1 MDIRR
6 IVFVISFISLNVL
19 PQSKVK
25 AQVLISD
32 TLINSISQ
40 VELIEMMSL
49 PIVQYGIDAYK
60 IQYLTNDING
70 DESIASGLIVVPS
83 INNCSWS
90 LTSYLHG
97 TETLKENAP
106 SRLSDEAS
114 VGYFA
119 AAIIGSVV
127 ALPDYLGLGDS
138 PGLHPYIHSETEAS
152 ASIDM
157 LRATREFCEN
167 HAINLNDDLFIFG
180 YSQGGHSTLALQKL
194 IEEENAEEFNITAS
208 IPMAGPYDVSG
219 VQTDLLTNGEN
230 YPAPYYLPYL
240 ILSYHNIYP
249 ELNEYDYDSIF
260 VSPYDSILPLYFD
273 GYHSGGEINAIMP
286 SAPVN
291 VLNPEF
297 YNDFLTDSLHPF
309 RLALEA
315 NDLTSWTPIA
325 PINFYYCGGD
335 QHVTYLNAI
344 VAYEIMN
351 NLEGV
356 TIEQTEIGPNF
367 DHNECAIPSI
377 TQAILTFLQQSESCN
392 TSVTE
397 NYLPNINIVPNPATD
412 VVTLDLKN
420 TSYKSID
427 LVLIDCIGRIVTRKE
442 LNTEDNNKLN
452 ISRFNSGLYFLQLY
466 SEGKLIETEKLIK
479 Q

>member
-1 MDIRR
+1 MDVRGISL
-6 IVFVISFISLNVL
+6 VISFISLNVL
-19 PQSKVK
+19 PQTKVE
-25 AQVLISD
+25 AQVLIAD

-40 VELIEMMSL
+40 SDLIEMTSL

-70 DESIASGLIVVPS
+70 VESIASGLIVVPS
-83 INNCSWS
+83 SSNCSWS
-90 LTSYLHG
+90 LTTYLHG
-97 TETLKENAP
+97 TVTLKENVP

-114 VGYFA
+114 IGYFA
-119 AAIIGSVV
+119 SAIIGSVV

-152 ASIDM
+152 ASLDM

-167 HAINLNDDLFIFG
+167 HSIYLNDDLFLFG
-180 YSQGGHSTLALQKL
+180 YSQGGHSVLALQKL
-194 IEEENAEEFNITAS
+194 IGEENTEEFNITSS

-219 VQTDLLTNGEN
+219 VQTDLLTNEES

-240 ILSYHNIYP
+240 ILSYYNIYT
-249 ELNEYDYDSIF
+249 ELNEYDYDSLF
-260 VSPYDSILPLYFD
+260 ASPYDSILPLYFD
-273 GYHSGGEINAIMP
+273 GYHSGDQINAIMP
-286 SAPVN
+286 SNPVN

-297 YNDFLTDSLHPF
+297 YNDFLSDSLHPY

-315 NDLTSWTPIA
+315 NDLTNWTPIA

-344 VAYEIMN
+344 VAYETMN

-356 TIEQTEIGPNF
+356 TVEQTEIDSNF
-367 DHNECAIPSI
+367 DHYECAVPSI
-377 TQAILTFLQQSESCN
+377 TQAILEFLMQAQSCN
-392 TSVTE
+392 TSVSE
-397 NYLPNINIVPNPATD
+397 NYFPDINVIPNPAIDAITI
-412 VVTLDLKN
+412 DLN
-420 TSYKSID
+420 NISSKSID
-427 LVLIDCIGRIVTRKE
+427 LVLIDCIGRIVISKE
-442 LNTEDNNKLN
+442 LNSQDNNKLN
-452 ISRFNSGLYFLQLY
+452 IRHFNSGLYFLQLY
-466 SEGKLIETEKLIK
+466 SEGKLIGTEKLIK